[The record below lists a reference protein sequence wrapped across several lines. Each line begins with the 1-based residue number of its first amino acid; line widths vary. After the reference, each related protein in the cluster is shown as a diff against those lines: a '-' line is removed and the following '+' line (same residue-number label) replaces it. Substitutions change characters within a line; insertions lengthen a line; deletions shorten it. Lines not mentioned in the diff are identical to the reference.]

1 MGTENGHVVHGDAF
15 GQAGQPA
22 LRCSGCFRTG
32 LAAWIV
38 YSLRGLAPA
47 GRQTQA
53 VEVSFGGGMNSPIA
67 LTIMEQRYFA
77 GEKPFFRQGI
87 PGGRIPV

>member
-1 MGTENGHVVHGDAF
+1 
-15 GQAGQPA
+15 
-22 LRCSGCFRTG
+22 
-32 LAAWIV
+32 
-38 YSLRGLAPA
+38 
-47 GRQTQA
+47 
-53 VEVSFGGGMNSPIA
+53 MNSPIA